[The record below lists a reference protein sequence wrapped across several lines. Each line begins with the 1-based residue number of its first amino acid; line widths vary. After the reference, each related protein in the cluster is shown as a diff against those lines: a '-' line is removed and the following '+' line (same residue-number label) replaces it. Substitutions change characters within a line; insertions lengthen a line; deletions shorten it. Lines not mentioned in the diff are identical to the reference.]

1 MRVAAP
7 RRRPLPCTRRR
18 AIAVGWHG
26 DLAPSPLPEPGS
38 VRFGGQSV
46 GLAVYA
52 FVCLCG
58 MRGHSGRTGGRRTEE
73 GVEQVDELLRV
84 APGARTVVKVAV
96 VDHHIRRDCSRCSED
111 LQRAAEA
118 HWSGPGQSIAL
129 VLSGC
134 ARTLHCAE
142 GWHAGRMACDSVATF
157 GSHLLPFMSPSPR
170 KTTGNQRNVYNPQPI
185 GNERT
190 NKQPDV

>member
-1 MRVAAP
+1 MHTHPVPAGLLGSIPAATHTQLTLAAGWRGARGRAAP
-7 RRRPLPCTRRR
+7 PALPCTRRR

-26 DLAPSPLPEPGS
+26 GLAPSPLPEPGS

-73 GVEQVDELLRV
+73 GVEQVDEPLRV

-118 HWSGPGQSIAL
+118 GPVRVESRW
-129 VLSGC
+129 C
-134 ARTLHCAE
+134 
-142 GWHAGRMACDSVATF
+142 
-157 GSHLLPFMSPSPR
+157 
-170 KTTGNQRNVYNPQPI
+170 
-185 GNERT
+185 
-190 NKQPDV
+190 